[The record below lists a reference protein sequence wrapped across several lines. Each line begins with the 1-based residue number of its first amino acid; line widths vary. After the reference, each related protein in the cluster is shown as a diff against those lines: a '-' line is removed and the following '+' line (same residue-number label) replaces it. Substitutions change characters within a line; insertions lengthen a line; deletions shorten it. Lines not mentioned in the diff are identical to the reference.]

1 MNIDLLIPFFSQYGI
16 LILTLSGI
24 LGGEEVI
31 ISLVFLSAMGLFPL
45 WWILVFV
52 TLGEFIS
59 DFTIFSLSRLN
70 LFHKF
75 KKIEKLTRLYNKAD
89 KFIVKVSKESTFL
102 TLLYSK
108 FIYGT
113 RIFTLIY
120 LSSKKIQ
127 WKKFLISESFVL
139 IVWMSITVA
148 VGWFAGA
155 SVKQFSSAF
164 KNIEFTLLLL
174 LIFIILIIVI
184 KKWIQTKLLKT
195 QKQLN

>member
-1 MNIDLLIPFFSQYGI
+1 MDINSLIPFFSNYGI
-16 LILTLSGI
+16 FILLLSGI

-59 DFTIFSLSRLN
+59 DFTIFSLGRLN

-75 KKIEKLTRLYNKAD
+75 KKIERFTRLYEKAD
-89 KFIVKVSKESTFL
+89 RFIIKVSKESTFL

-113 RIFTLIY
+113 RIFTLVY
-120 LSSKKIQ
+120 LSSKKTQ
-127 WKKFLISESFVL
+127 WRKFIISESLVL

-155 SVKQFSSAF
+155 SVKQLSLTF
-164 KNIEFTLLLL
+164 KKVEFTLLLL
-174 LIFIILIIVI
+174 LIFIIFIVMV
-184 KKWIQTKLLKT
+184 KKWIQTKLLKK
-195 QKQLN
+195 QKRLN